1 MSHGP
6 RARRAS
12 SAPPTSRRASPPANE
27 AQASG
32 VVGKLILV
40 QTVEV
45 SVVLLGSGSNEGWL
59 GRAPA
64 TTTIVDGEK
73 KKNEKKKEL
82 GTLRPVLLLAV

>member
-12 SAPPTSRRASPPANE
+12 SAPPTSRQASPPANE
-27 AQASG
+27 AQASD

-45 SVVLLGSGSNEGWL
+45 SVVLLGSGSNECWL

-64 TTTIVDGEK
+64 FSIGLNYYEFLYARRLIALFRQLTSPPE
-73 KKNEKKKEL
+73 
-82 GTLRPVLLLAV
+82 